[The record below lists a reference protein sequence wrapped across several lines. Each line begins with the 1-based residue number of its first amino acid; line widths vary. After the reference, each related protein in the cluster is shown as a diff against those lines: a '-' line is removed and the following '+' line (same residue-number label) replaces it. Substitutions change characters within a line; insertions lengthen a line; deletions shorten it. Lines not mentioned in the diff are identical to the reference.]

1 MGFGWNSHINPNT
14 SIIMSHSIIST
25 YKAFIASQK
34 QTLETQ
40 LITQEKL
47 LQMEAANARI
57 EASLARI
64 EADIALILAKLQA
77 EDEEATFADLVRC
90 GEEDVDAINDY
101 IAAYKDAGE
110 TGPLHEYLGLS
121 SEELV
126 ALLERPEDVDEIL
139 GIETPETE

>member
-1 MGFGWNSHINPNT
+1 
-14 SIIMSHSIIST
+14 MSHSIIST
-25 YKAFIASQK
+25 YKAVIASQK

-47 LQMEAANARI
+47 LEIEASNARI
-57 EASLARI
+57 EVSLARI
-64 EADIALILAKLQA
+64 ESAIAEILAYVET
-77 EDEEATFADLVRC
+77 EDDDQVTFADLVRA